1 MASDGFN
8 RFLKQL
14 NASGREKGEGFDS
27 SHFEGFSDDERQKAA
42 QLLRDALLNGDN
54 TAAHGFVLLDPGTA
68 RPILDESLRKF
79 SGDDWYSL
87 RVVKELW
94 KLTGETRYQDL
105 MIAILDQPDELL
117 RQSALVGLQATPH
130 NARVMMALERIVLN
144 DPIETLRFLAAR
156 QLLYGLGLIMDS
168 GDVEHSYI
176 RTAREL
182 SDKNRDVREKA
193 LSELKNRRQPKR
205 SN

>member
-54 TAAHGFVLLDPGTA
+54 TAAHGLVLLDPETA

-130 NARVMMALERIVLN
+130 NARVMTALERIVLN

-156 QLLYGLGLIMDS
+156 QLLYGLGLIKDS

-182 SDKNRDVREKA
+182 SDNNRDVREKA
-193 LSELKNRRQPKR
+193 LSELKNRHQPKR